1 MYKDKDCK
9 YSRKIQLSYSEIG
22 IFEIIKSKPLKQMLK
37 LVLLFLYTTF
47 IFLVQH
53 VYIL

>member
-9 YSRKIQLSYSEIG
+9 YTRKIELSYSEIG
-22 IFEIIKSKPLKQMLK
+22 IFKIIKSKKMLK